1 INDEKIEE
9 EKAFVDQTKENSDFE
24 KEKGKDSHVEE
35 EFDMELNIDDNSD
48 QNDEDYE
55 VEEDDEDED
64 WVPSPSHKAS
74 NECKHQRSDSTDVDG
89 ENLIRKKNVNNN
101 PMENK

>member
-1 INDEKIEE
+1 MKENSGCGKNQPQKHRMTTRAAMAFLKRINDEKNEE

-24 KEKGKDSHVEE
+24 EE
-35 EFDMELNIDDNSD
+35 VDTDLNIDDSSD

-55 VEEDDEDED
+55 VEEEDEDDD

-74 NECKHQRSDSTDVDG
+74 NDCKHQRS
-89 ENLIRKKNVNNN
+89 
-101 PMENK
+101 